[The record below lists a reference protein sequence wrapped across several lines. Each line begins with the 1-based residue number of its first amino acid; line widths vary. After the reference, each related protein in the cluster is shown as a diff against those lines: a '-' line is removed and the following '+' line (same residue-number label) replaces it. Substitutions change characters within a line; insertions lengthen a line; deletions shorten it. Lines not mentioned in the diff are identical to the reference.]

1 MVGVLLSGGGLEVAN
16 THFTEFSVTVIT
28 VLLLVLVTSI
38 ARLLFHHIEIGFLP
52 ESCLVIMLGVLGGL
66 LLFAVGVSENSVLQ
80 FNTDLFFILLVPPII
95 FDAGYHLDKKPF
107 FDNIGTILLY
117 AVIGTVLNN
126 AAIGLCMWGASAL
139 FRQEWTVVESLLYG
153 SFISAVDPVAVIS
166 IFEEVHV
173 NPTLNILVF
182 GESVLNDAVSI
193 VLYKVFVALLDI
205 DHFTADIP
213 FLAVAKFLYVSIG
226 GVVVGIVVALISA
239 FITKYTHPIPIIE
252 PLIVGNVIITARLFF
267 LCSTISSFISRHL
280 HGFLKYNIGTLA
292 LVAYVFCELFAMSGI
307 VAIMVAGI
315 VMSRYTQANI
325 SHKSKT
331 TLHVMIKL
339 TASTAETIV
348 FVYLGVS
355 TIFHLFVDD
364 VADKWDGSMIA
375 WAILFILVFR
385 FLFVYVLTYF
395 ANLQRLRR
403 VSYRDQFILSYGGL
417 RGAIAFA
424 LASTLPEDIDSR
436 DTMIT
441 ATLVIIWFTVFFQ
454 GITIKPIL
462 SLLDIKRSRASQDLA
477 ERVLPKVNPH
487 IMSAVEIIA
496 GGQSGAFGWK
506 GVWEDIDER
515 LQAIFVRGLFNEEA
529 ELLDSLRRIQKGE
542 QTTGDNLPKLLHNP
556 RINPS
561 RFHLKQTSKASPVV
575 IKRRLRTEHPDGSP
589 DAKLAS
595 PTRVRTRL
603 NADDDG
609 HHHLPNILSP
619 ATKQMFR
626 EMVGGT
632 ISDMSS
638 AFSDYS
644 STEEEGG
651 SLVTKEAPRRKSSKQ
666 KEKVNEGFEM
676 QEMPTKTLS
685 SSSSDEEEEKHVRIE
700 EDGST
705 DEGEDDSSSSSSSS
719 S

>member
-252 PLIVGNVIITARLFF
+252 PLIVG
-267 LCSTISSFISRHL
+267 
-280 HGFLKYNIGTLA
+280 TLA

-506 GVWEDIDER
+506 GVWEY
-515 LQAIFVRGLFNEEA
+515 VTY
-529 ELLDSLRRIQKGE
+529 
-542 QTTGDNLPKLLHNP
+542 TTKKDNLVL
-556 RINPS
+556 
-561 RFHLKQTSKASPVV
+561 TS
-575 IKRRLRTEHPDGSP
+575 
-589 DAKLAS
+589 
-595 PTRVRTRL
+595 
-603 NADDDG
+603 
-609 HHHLPNILSP
+609 
-619 ATKQMFR
+619 
-626 EMVGGT
+626 
-632 ISDMSS
+632 
-638 AFSDYS
+638 
-644 STEEEGG
+644 
-651 SLVTKEAPRRKSSKQ
+651 
-666 KEKVNEGFEM
+666 
-676 QEMPTKTLS
+676 
-685 SSSSDEEEEKHVRIE
+685 
-700 EDGST
+700 
-705 DEGEDDSSSSSSSS
+705 
-719 S
+719 